1 MLVKNKVR
9 AGFIASIRVTIAK
22 QLQRLVD
29 IVMCHTNYSYDM
41 IGQGSKDDE
50 SRSSS
55 ERPGVKTFFNQ
66 GEMLLQL
73 CFRFMKCAIN
83 NFMPGIIIIRVGLCS
98 LIITQPRITFC
109 GHHTKASNI
118 L

>member
-1 MLVKNKVR
+1 
-9 AGFIASIRVTIAK
+9 
-22 QLQRLVD
+22 
-29 IVMCHTNYSYDM
+29 M

-83 NFMPGIIIIRVGLCS
+83 NSMPGIIIIRVGLCS
-98 LIITQPRITFC
+98 LHYYTA
-109 GHHTKASNI
+109 KDNI
-118 L
+118 LWTSHKGF

>member
-9 AGFIASIRVTIAK
+9 AGFIASIRAK

-55 ERPGVKTFFNQ
+55 ERPGVKIFFNQ

-83 NFMPGIIIIRVGLCS
+83 NIRVGLCS